1 MHTVLGTANAED
13 DRVPFR
19 FQDYAASVKPALD
32 AMFTA
37 HLARLLGDGQLPQ
50 LADTR
55 SVLTDGKKTRG
66 CLLCLVASTL
76 GGTLESALPR
86 ATAVEL
92 IQTATL
98 IHDDFVDQHRQRRH
112 VPALWTLEGGRR
124 AVLVG
129 DVLFASAIHMMSE
142 LGQEDGKIVSH
153 AIAEVSRGAYQEPLD
168 PLALV
173 EEIEADRVSAALYER
188 IIELKT
194 GVLFGAACRLGAV
207 AAQADDARRE
217 DWQRYGLRIGEAYQ
231 IADDL
236 HEVRRQLLTGSLD
249 RGELAALAPALLFF
263 AQGIRSPLL
272 RAARQGLATLDGELL
287 PYFEAAAGAMVT
299 EIEKRLSA
307 AVAAVEAQLP
317 DSPYGQLA
325 REAPRGL
332 IDMFNGASSPP
343 SSR

>member
-1 MHTVLGTANAED
+1 VATVSAAENTADNRAS
-13 DRVPFR
+13 FR

-32 AMFTA
+32 TMFA
-37 HLARLLGDGQLPQ
+37 SHLSRLLGDAQLLQP
-50 LADTR
+50 AGAH

-66 CLLCLVASTL
+66 ILLCLVASTL
-76 GGTLESALPR
+76 GGTLESALAR

-112 VPALWTLEGGRR
+112 LPALWTLEGARK
-124 AVLVG
+124 AVLLG

-153 AIAEVSRGAYQEPLD
+153 AIAEISRGAYQEPLD
-168 PLALV
+168 PLSLV
-173 EEIEADRVSAALYER
+173 EEIEADRVNGALYER
-188 IIELKT
+188 IIQLKT
-194 GVLFGAACRLGAV
+194 GVLFGAACCLGAV
-207 AAQADDARRE
+207 AAQADDARRQ
-217 DWQRYGLRIGEAYQ
+217 DWQRYGLRVGEAYQ

-236 HEVRRQLLTGSLD
+236 HEVRRHLLTGSLD
-249 RGELAALAPALLFF
+249 RGEIAALAPALLFF

-272 RAARQGLATLDGELL
+272 RVARQGLATLDGELR
-287 PYFEAAAGAMVT
+287 PHFEAAADAMVA
-299 EIEKRLSA
+299 EIEQRLRA
-307 AVAAVEAQLP
+307 AVAEVEAQLP
-317 DSPYGQLA
+317 DNAYGRLA

-332 IDMFNGASSPP
+332 IDIFNAAGP